1 MRFKSPLWYPAAFVA
16 TVVNIAGAGF
26 AVGLGEPGHTA
37 AHVGL
42 AAVFGFVA
50 HRVRPARAEAA
61 GGDTGR
67 LEALEDE
74 MLAQRRELAEAQERL
89 DFAERL
95 LAQSA
100 EQRRVGMERES
111 PGGPP

>member
-1 MRFKSPLWYPAAFVA
+1 MRFRSPLWYPAAFVA
-16 TVVNIAGAGF
+16 SVVNIAGAGF

-37 AHVGL
+37 VHVGL
-42 AAVFGFVA
+42 AALFGFVA
-50 HRVRPARAEAA
+50 HRLRPARADTA
-61 GGDTGR
+61 GDDAGR

-100 EQRRVGMERES
+100 EQRRVGVEREGPGS
-111 PGGPP
+111 PP